1 MKKINII
8 ITLLFATLYGCGQN
22 NGFEKKMDKFRF
34 SLNKELEK
42 YDNEKIYN
50 LKFDKND
57 SMIIMI
63 DSFVSKNEKEIKIY
77 RENILK
83 KYENNPDFKFNTEKY
98 IKVDLDK
105 INDSLDELN
114 LSKDVPLSKLLWIDP
129 IVKISSFKTIYFL
142 QEKEVEELAVF
153 NAKISITSSQIKTR
167 KINKSQ
173 WEIIDNSYDVVSK
186 FIYDL
191 NQGKVMNIEIFEKK

>member
-1 MKKINII
+1 
-8 ITLLFATLYGCGQN
+8 
-22 NGFEKKMDKFRF
+22 
-34 SLNKELEK
+34 
-42 YDNEKIYN
+42 KIYN

-129 IVKISSFKTIYFL
+129 IAKISSFKTIYFL

>member
-8 ITLLFATLYGCGQN
+8 ITLLFATLYGCGKN

>member
-1 MKKINII
+1 M
-8 ITLLFATLYGCGQN
+8 
-22 NGFEKKMDKFRF
+22 EKFRF

-129 IVKISSFKTIYFL
+129 IVKISSFKTIYF
-142 QEKEVEELAVF
+142 
-153 NAKISITSSQIKTR
+153 
-167 KINKSQ
+167 
-173 WEIIDNSYDVVSK
+173 Y
-186 FIYDL
+186 
-191 NQGKVMNIEIFEKK
+191 KKKKLKNWRCLMLKLV

>member
-1 MKKINII
+1 
-8 ITLLFATLYGCGQN
+8 
-22 NGFEKKMDKFRF
+22 
-34 SLNKELEK
+34 
-42 YDNEKIYN
+42 
-50 LKFDKND
+50 
-57 SMIIMI
+57 IMI

-142 QEKEVEELAVF
+142 QEKKVEELAVF

>member
-1 MKKINII
+1 
-8 ITLLFATLYGCGQN
+8 
-22 NGFEKKMDKFRF
+22 
-34 SLNKELEK
+34 
-42 YDNEKIYN
+42 
-50 LKFDKND
+50 
-57 SMIIMI
+57 
-63 DSFVSKNEKEIKIY
+63 
-77 RENILK
+77 
-83 KYENNPDFKFNTEKY
+83 DFKFNTEKY

-129 IVKISSFKTIYFL
+129 IAKISSFKTIYFL

>member
-1 MKKINII
+1 
-8 ITLLFATLYGCGQN
+8 
-22 NGFEKKMDKFRF
+22 
-34 SLNKELEK
+34 
-42 YDNEKIYN
+42 
-50 LKFDKND
+50 
-57 SMIIMI
+57 
-63 DSFVSKNEKEIKIY
+63 
-77 RENILK
+77 
-83 KYENNPDFKFNTEKY
+83 DFKFNTEKY